1 MKSMF
6 WKRIAFS
13 YNAFIFD
20 KQMPNKTRRYGA
32 TRFLQNT
39 ILKYF
44 VASISTRSL
53 KPRYKRMHRHTVSS
67 AYLVHLYMII
77 FPILLVIVK

>member
-1 MKSMF
+1 MKSML

-20 KQMPNKTRRYGA
+20 KQMPNKTRRNGA
-32 TRFLQNT
+32 TRVQNT

-53 KPRYKRMHRHTVSS
+53 KPRYERMRTVPS
-67 AYLVHLYMII
+67 AYLVHLYVFI